1 MLLNFKMVIN
11 GKPQRPWFSKDKTK
25 FFPSWEDVGKWQ
37 QKTFTKETTCEWYDP
52 DHPDTWA
59 IITTRTSPPEIRM
72 DNVSESSVSKLR
84 SVD

>member
-1 MLLNFKMVIN
+1 MQIN
-11 GKPQRPWFSKDKTK
+11 GKLQRPWFSKAMTK
-25 FFPSWEDVGKWQ
+25 FFPSWEDAANWQ
-37 QKTFTKETTCEWYDP
+37 IKTFTRETICEWYDP

-59 IITTRTSPPEIRM
+59 IITTRTNPKEIRI